1 MNIYGLYQNVRNASW
16 QCLLDYNIKELP
28 VNLLHITRKSGIK
41 TIKNSLV
48 NELAPSESG
57 ISVRD
62 GSQWF
67 IVYDDGD
74 SIPRRR
80 FTIAHEL
87 GHIFLGH
94 ELKKGYH
101 TRTINLKKPESE
113 KEADMFAARLL
124 APACVLWGLDL
135 HTTDEIQHVC
145 NISYTAAQARAD
157 RMKILYERNKFLTSR
172 LEQKVFENFR
182 EFIEKEKRN
191 ENS

>member
-28 VNLLHITRKSGIK
+28 VNLLHITRESGIK

-67 IVYDDGD
+67 IIYDDD
-74 SIPRRR
+74 DAVPRCR

-94 ELKKGYH
+94 ELKKGYY
-101 TRTINLKKPESE
+101 TRTPNLKKPESE

-145 NISYTAAQARAD
+145 GISYTAAQARAD
-157 RMKILYERNKFLTSR
+157 RMKILYERNKFLTSK

-182 EFIEKEKRN
+182 EFIENVVFK
-191 ENS
+191 